1 MSDDANDKPVPLPV
15 TEPAAE
21 CEPDEPGTAVVPA
34 PPPVPA
40 PVFAPVPAPPV
51 EDVGYTASGVPTF
64 ESVREKIETR
74 YGTAQGAQELAAETP
89 EGRTAEE
96 QFDARQKAAAERLEQ
111 IRSSMR
117 SDADKESGEA

>member
-1 MSDDANDKPVPLPV
+1 MRDDATEQPVPVPA

-21 CEPDEPGTAVVPA
+21 CEPDEPGTAVA
-34 PPPVPA
+34 PTA
-40 PVFAPVPAPPV
+40 APVPVPPV
-51 EDVGYTASGVPTF
+51 EDVGYTAGGVPTF

-74 YGTAQGAQELAAETP
+74 YGTALGAQ

-96 QFDARQKAAAERLEQ
+96 QFEARQKAAAERLEQ

-117 SDADKESGEA
+117 SDAGKESGEA